1 MTRKSIII
9 NYKHIRKPYL
19 TLQDKYRNKRKLK
32 RLINRWSIAGKIT
45 IIILIALFSWWLI
58 NRPTPIA
65 GAVEEQHN
73 AIRFEKLERKEVIL
87 EKIINDTQKKKTL
100 AKEVKKTQSEGRF
113 VSNQAELSNIPQNQG
128 SCFNY
133 VPEMSKKYGVS
144 ADLMNRIIMAESGGR
159 PLAKNTG
166 STASGCG
173 QFIRGTWA
181 GTLKQMGRQWETPFN
196 ADLNVEVMAW
206 KIAHGGIRAW
216 DASKHKW
223 SK

>member
-1 MTRKSIII
+1 MTRKSITI

-32 RLINRWSIAGKIT
+32 KLLQRWTIAGKIT
-45 IIILIALFSWWLI
+45 LTIAIALFSWWLI
-58 NRPTPIA
+58 NRPAPIA

-73 AIRFEKLERKEVIL
+73 AIKFEKMKYREVIV
-87 EKIINDTQKKKTL
+87 EKTINDTPQKKTL
-100 AKEVKKTQSEGRF
+100 AREVKKPQTEGRF

-181 GTLKQMGRQWETPFN
+181 GTLKQMGRQWDTPFN
-196 ADLNVEVMAW
+196 AELNVETMAW
-206 KIAHGGIRAW
+206 KISRGGIGAW
-216 DASKHKW
+216 NASKSKW